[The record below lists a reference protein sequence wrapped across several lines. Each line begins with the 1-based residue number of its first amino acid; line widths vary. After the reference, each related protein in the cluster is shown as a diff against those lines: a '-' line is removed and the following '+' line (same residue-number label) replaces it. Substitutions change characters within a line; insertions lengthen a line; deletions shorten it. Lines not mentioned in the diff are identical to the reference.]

1 MRRREFITLLV
12 GAAAWPLPLSA
23 QQPERMHGVGVA
35 TEARAVRIA
44 VLGPDEEP
52 RFSEVVSG
60 LTRGLQDNGYSVG
73 LEIIEQKVR
82 RRDPS
87 SARAA
92 MEQIVARRTRVL
104 FVIGSELARVA
115 RQASSDLPIVFITP
129 GDPVASGL
137 VASLAHPGGNM
148 TAVTFE
154 YPELSAKRLELLK
167 AVNPKI
173 RRVLVVYDPSDAS
186 PQQGMTAAREAAPKL
201 GMALVEHEA
210 RGANDVTRASAVLDE
225 VDAVMAIPGG
235 LTSAHYQDIIRA
247 AHSKLRPTFFHDRTA
262 TTTEALASYGANER
276 DVARG
281 AARLVA
287 KILNGEKAGDLP
299 IERPTRLKLTIN
311 LKTAKALGLDVPPSL
326 LARADEVIE

>member
-1 MRRREFITLLV
+1 V
-12 GAAAWPLPLSA
+12 
-23 QQPERMHGVGVA
+23 QGVGPA
-35 TEARAVRIA
+35 TEPRAVRVA

-73 LEIIEQKVR
+73 LEVIEQRVR
-82 RRDPS
+82 RQDRS

-92 MEQIVARRTRVL
+92 MEQIVARRAGVL
-104 FVIGSELARVA
+104 FVFGSELARVA

-137 VASLAHPGGNM
+137 VASLARPGGNM

-167 AVNPKI
+167 AVNPRI

-210 RGANDVTRASAVLDE
+210 RSANDVTRASAVLND

-247 AHSKLRPTFFHDRTA
+247 AHSKLRPTFFHSRTA
-262 TTTEALASYGANER
+262 TTTEALASYGANDP
-276 DVARG
+276 DVARD

-299 IERPTRLKLTIN
+299 VERPTRLKLTIN
-311 LKTAKALGLDVPPSL
+311 LNTARALHLEIPPTL